1 MKYDTSKIEGYAEM
15 TPEQKVAALEA
26 LELPAPD
33 YSGYVTKETFDKKA
47 SEVSRLEKEKRE
59 RMTEEEKKQAERD
72 EELAQLRE
80 RNTELER
87 TVSITSYKAKF
98 CSMGYDDTLA
108 EDTAKAWA
116 DGDMEKVLANQQTF
130 LTAYEKKVKAGMLG
144 AMPTPP
150 AGSGTTTKTKQE
162 IMAIKDTAVRQ
173 REIAA
178 HPELFQ

>member
-1 MKYDTSKIEGYAEM
+1 MKYDTSKIEGYADM

-26 LELPAPD
+26 LELPEPD
-33 YSGYVTKETFDKKA
+33 YTGYVTKDTFDKKA
-47 SEVSRLEKEKRE
+47 SEAAALAKEKRE
-59 RMTEEEKKQAERD
+59 RMSEEEKRD

-116 DGDMEKVLANQQTF
+116 DGNMDKVLANQQAF
-130 LTAYEKKVKAGMLG
+130 LNAYEKKVKAGMLG

-150 AGSGTTTKTKQE
+150 AGSGTSTKTKQE
-162 IMAIKDTAVRQ
+162 IMAIKDTAERQ